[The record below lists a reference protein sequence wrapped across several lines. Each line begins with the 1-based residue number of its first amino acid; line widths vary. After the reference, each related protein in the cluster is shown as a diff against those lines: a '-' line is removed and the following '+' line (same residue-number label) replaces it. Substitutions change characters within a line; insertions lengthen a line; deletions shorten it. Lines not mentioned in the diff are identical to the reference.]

1 MIKRIMASNSQT
13 QGSLNASADFLKKLK
28 GALGKDGDFPAS
40 ARLVSQIREL
50 SSRPEATAQQVADLI
65 LREPTL
71 GTRILHFVNS
81 SFYGNSKPVL
91 TISEAVIQVGMQP
104 IAELCTNLILLQKFI
119 PLTRRSGPF
128 AQCFQRTITTS
139 LLTSTIA
146 SQSES
151 PRTPSLKKAGK
162 ESAYLAGTFGELGL
176 LLTSFYFPK
185 LFDSAQN
192 RAATKGISLSKSI
205 QQLVGL
211 TPTEIS
217 LEVLQE
223 LSLPSEYLTIL
234 STTSAIETASH
245 LPEEQAQEE
254 IRRLISTQAS
264 GSVAQAL
271 FAGGKLAE
279 SFAQSEPRQHMETV
293 LLEIKN
299 LLPIEMQILTSS
311 LTTFVTSYE
320 HFCTSMEVALPP
332 LPNEFLEMDLENVG
346 KDDAQE
352 KEESPS
358 ESEETFSQSIIE
370 IQAAVENLEPLSGI
384 ITTVMETVAWSL
396 KFERV
401 LLMLLDKKKLS
412 LGGRMLL
419 GDIPNFDPKKITC
432 SITNTEDGDITTRAL
447 MENKLIYEGIPLL
460 PEGAHFAVMPVGFD
474 TRRVGII
481 YADRTAKHE
490 LGALSEQ
497 ERAGLQLL
505 MELLDRAISLKQA
518 G

>member
-1 MIKRIMASNSQT
+1 MTSNSQT
-13 QGSLNASADFLKKLK
+13 QVSLNASTDFLKKLK

-50 SSRPEATAQQVADLI
+50 SARPEATAQQVADLI

-81 SFYGNSKPVL
+81 SFYANSKPVL

-128 AQCFQRTITTS
+128 AQCFQKTITTS
-139 LLTSTIA
+139 LLTSIIA
-146 SQSES
+146 SQSE
-151 PRTPSLKKAGK
+151 PSYATHSTKAGK

-185 LFDSAQN
+185 LFDSAQK
-192 RAATKGISLSKSI
+192 RAATKEISLSKSI

-223 LSLPSEYLTIL
+223 LNLPSEYHTIL
-234 STTSAIETASH
+234 STTSAIEAATE
-245 LPEEQAQEE
+245 LPREEAQEE
-254 IRRLISTQAS
+254 INRLISSHSSTDI
-264 GSVAQAL
+264 AQAL

-279 SFAQSEPRQHMETV
+279 SFGQSEPREHMETA
-293 LLEIKN
+293 LLEINN
-299 LLPIEMQILTSS
+299 LLPIEMQALTSS
-311 LTTFVTSYE
+311 LKSFVTSYDQ
-320 HFCTSMEVALPP
+320 FCTSMEVALPS
-332 LPNEFLEMDLENVG
+332 LPTEFLEMDLDNTAREVVEQ
-346 KDDAQE
+346 KDE
-352 KEESPS
+352 KPS
-358 ESEETFSQSIIE
+358 ELEETFSQNIVE

-419 GDIPNFDPKKITC
+419 GNIPDFDPKKITYPVNKQDEG
-432 SITNTEDGDITTRAL
+432 SVTTRAL
-447 MENKLIYEGIPLL
+447 MENTLIYEGTPLL
-460 PEGAHFAVMPVGFD
+460 PEGVHFAVMPVGFN

-481 YADRTAKHE
+481 YADRTDKHE
-490 LGALSEQ
+490 LGAPSEQ

-505 MELLDRAISLKQA
+505 MELLERAISLKQA

>member
-1 MIKRIMASNSQT
+1 MNKRIMTANSQT
-13 QGSLNASADFLKKLK
+13 QPSLNASADFLKKLK
-28 GALGKDGDFPAS
+28 GALGNDGDFPAS

-81 SFYGNSKPVL
+81 SFYGRSNPIL

-128 AQCFQRTITTS
+128 AQCFQKTIATS
-139 LLTSTIA
+139 LLTSIIA
-146 SQSES
+146 SQSDAPLPADS
-151 PRTPSLKKAGK
+151 TKAGK

-192 RAATKGISLSKSI
+192 RAALKEISLSKSI
-205 QQLVGL
+205 QQIVGL

-223 LSLPSEYLTIL
+223 LSLPKEYHTIL
-234 STTSAIETASH
+234 STTSAIEAASD
-245 LPEEQAQEE
+245 LPPEQAQEE
-254 IRRLISTQAS
+254 ISRLISNQSSTNI
-264 GSVAQAL
+264 AQAL
-271 FAGGKLAE
+271 FVGGRLAE
-279 SFAQSEPRQHMETV
+279 SFGQSEPRQHMETV
-293 LLEIKN
+293 LIEIKN
-299 LLPIEMQILTSS
+299 LLPLEMHVLTRS
-311 LTTFVTSYE
+311 LKDFVDSYD
-320 HFCTSMEVALPP
+320 HFCTSMEVALPS
-332 LPNEFLEMDLENVG
+332 LPSELLEMDLENTAKEVEQE
-346 KDDAQE
+346 QE
-352 KEESPS
+352 KESAEL
-358 ESEETFSQSIIE
+358 EGTFSQSVVE

-412 LGGRMLL
+412 LSGRMLL
-419 GDIPNFDPKKITC
+419 GSIPDFDPKKM
-432 SITNTEDGDITTRAL
+432 SRPVNNQDDGDITTRAL
-447 MENKLIYEGIPLL
+447 MENTLIYEGVSLL
-460 PEGAHFAVMPVGFD
+460 PEGVHFAVMPVGFD

-481 YADRTAKHE
+481 YADRTVNHE
-490 LGALSEQ
+490 LGEPSEQ
-497 ERAGLQLL
+497 ERAAL
-505 MELLDRAISLKQA
+505 R
-518 G
+518 

>member
-1 MIKRIMASNSQT
+1 MTSNSQT
-13 QGSLNASADFLKKLK
+13 QASLNASADFLKKLK

-81 SFYGNSKPVL
+81 SFYANSKPVL

-128 AQCFQRTITTS
+128 AQCFQKTITTS
-139 LLTSTIA
+139 LLTSIIA
-146 SQSES
+146 TQSD
-151 PRTPSLKKAGK
+151 PSHAAHSTKAGK

-185 LFDSAQN
+185 LFESAQN
-192 RAATKGISLSKSI
+192 RAATKEISLSKSI

-223 LSLPSEYLTIL
+223 LSLPSEYQTIL
-234 STTSAIETASH
+234 STTSAIEAATELPREEAQAAITRLVSSH
-245 LPEEQAQEE
+245 P
-254 IRRLISTQAS
+254 STDI
-264 GSVAQAL
+264 AQAL

-279 SFAQSEPRQHMETV
+279 SFGQSEPRQHMETA
-293 LLEIKN
+293 LLEINN
-299 LLPIEMQILTSS
+299 LLPIEMPVLTSS
-311 LTTFVTSYE
+311 LKNFVTSYE
-320 HFCTSMEVALPP
+320 HFCTSMEVALPS
-332 LPNEFLEMDLENVG
+332 LPKEFLEMDLENTVREENT
-346 KDDAQE
+346 AREVNEE
-352 KEESPS
+352 KPS
-358 ESEETFSQSIIE
+358 ELEENFSQAVIE
-370 IQAAVENLEPLSGI
+370 IQSAVENLEPLSGI

-412 LGGRMLL
+412 LSGRMLL
-419 GDIPNFDPKKITC
+419 GNIPNFDPKKITYPV
-432 SITNTEDGDITTRAL
+432 NEQDEGRVTTRAL
-447 MENKLIYEGIPLL
+447 MENKLMYEGTPLL
-460 PEGAHFAVMPVGFD
+460 PEGVHFAVMPVGFN

-481 YADRTAKHE
+481 YADRTDKHE
-490 LGALSEQ
+490 LGAPSAQ

-505 MELLDRAISLKQA
+505 MELLERAISLKQA